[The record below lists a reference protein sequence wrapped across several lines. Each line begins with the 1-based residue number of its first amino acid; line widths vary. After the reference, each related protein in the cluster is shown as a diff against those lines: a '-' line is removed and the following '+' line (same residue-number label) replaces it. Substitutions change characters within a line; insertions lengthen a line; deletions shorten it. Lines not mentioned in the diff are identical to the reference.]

1 MNAHMTH
8 DNSITRNSLRT
19 ASKALEQLLADA
31 ATIERCDAIIDT
43 IATALSSGCK
53 VIACGNGGS
62 MCDAS
67 HFVEELTGRFRCDR
81 PAIAALAINDAGH
94 ITCTAN
100 DYGFDFV
107 FSRAIEALGKPG
119 DVLIALSTSG
129 NSPNILKALS
139 AARNRGVMSIALL
152 GKGGGEAKSMADI
165 PVIVPGETS
174 DRIQELHMLL
184 LHIFVEGVEMRMG
197 FAK

>member
-1 MNAHMTH
+1 MSES
-8 DNSITRNSLRT
+8 NSITRTSLRS
-19 ASKALEQLLADA
+19 ASRALEMLINDA
-31 ATIERCDAIIDT
+31 STIDQCDAVIDA
-43 IATALSSGCK
+43 IAGSLMAGCK

-67 HFVEELTGRFRCDR
+67 HFVEELTGRFRSDR

-100 DYGFDFV
+100 DYGFDFI
-107 FSRAIEALGKPG
+107 FSRAIDALGKPG

-129 NSPNILKALS
+129 NSPNILKALES
-139 AARNRGVMSIALL
+139 ARNRGVKSVVLL
-152 GKGGGEAKSMADI
+152 GKGGGQAKAIADI
-165 PVIVPGETS
+165 SVIVPGDTS

-184 LHIFVEGVEMRMG
+184 LHIFVEGVEKRMG
-197 FAK
+197 FSM

>member
-1 MNAHMTH
+1 MLIS
-8 DNSITRNSLRT
+8 D
-19 ASKALEQLLADA
+19 AS
-31 ATIERCDAIIDT
+31 TIDQCDAVIDA
-43 IATALSSGCK
+43 IAGSLMAGCK

-67 HFVEELTGRFRCDR
+67 HFVEELTGRFRSDR

-100 DYGFDFV
+100 DYGFDFI
-107 FSRAIEALGKPG
+107 FSRAIDALGKPG

-129 NSPNILKALS
+129 NSPNILKALES
-139 AARNRGVMSIALL
+139 ARNRGVKSVALL
-152 GKGGGEAKSMADI
+152 GKAGGQAKAIADI
-165 PVIVPGETS
+165 SVIVPGDTS

-184 LHIFVEGVEMRMG
+184 LHIFVEGVEKRMG
-197 FAK
+197 FSL